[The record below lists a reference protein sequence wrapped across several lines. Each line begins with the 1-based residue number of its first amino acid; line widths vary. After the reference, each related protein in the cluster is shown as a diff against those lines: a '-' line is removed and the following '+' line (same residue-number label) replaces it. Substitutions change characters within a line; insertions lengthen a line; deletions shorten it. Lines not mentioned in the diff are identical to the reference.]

1 MHAIEFPL
9 AALAGLATV
18 ASPCVLPVLP
28 ILLGVSAGGQSA
40 GQECRQDRGPPLL
53 IVAGFVL
60 SFSGFALALGAVS
73 ASAQLAQE
81 TLRNVALALL
91 ALSGLLRLWPAPWDR
106 LVAWSRGAVERLRG
120 GAPATV
126 PSAAQGSAFV
136 LGLSLGAVWTPCAGP
151 VLASILALVVQARE
165 PQRAALLIGLYALG
179 AAIPML
185 GLIHGGRLAAQ
196 RVRAL
201 ARHALA
207 LQRVFGV
214 LVIVSAAAIWLQLD
228 GLLVARIAFIFPT
241 LKGL

>member
-1 MHAIEFPL
+1 MMNAIEFPL

-28 ILLGVSAGGQSA
+28 ILLGVSAGGGERS
-40 GQECRQDRGPPLL
+40 RPLL

-73 ASAQLAQE
+73 SSAQLAQD
-81 TLRNVALALL
+81 TLRNLALALL
-91 ALSGLLRLWPAPWDR
+91 ALSGLLRLWPEPWDR
-106 LVAWSRGAVERLRG
+106 LVAWSRNLLERLRG
-120 GAPATV
+120 ASTPAIK
-126 PSAAQGSAFV
+126 PQGQAGGFV

-165 PQRAALLIGLYALG
+165 PQRAAALIGLYALG
-179 AAIPML
+179 AALPML

-207 LQRVFGV
+207 LQRVFGALV
-214 LVIVSAAAIWLQLD
+214 LLSAAAIWLQFD
-228 GLLVARIAFIFPT
+228 SLLVARIAFLFPVV
-241 LKGL
+241 KGL